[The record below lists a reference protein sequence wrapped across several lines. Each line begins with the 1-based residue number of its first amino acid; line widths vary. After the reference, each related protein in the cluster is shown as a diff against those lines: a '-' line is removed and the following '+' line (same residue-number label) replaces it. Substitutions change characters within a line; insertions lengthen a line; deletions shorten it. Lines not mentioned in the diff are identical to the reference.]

1 MTLPVAISIFAATF
15 VIGAG
20 LTAFFGNEV
29 AVVSMIVFA
38 IAGYTLASV
47 LEIRQSL
54 REP

>member
-1 MTLPVAISIFAATF
+1 MTLPVVISIFAAMF

-29 AVVSMIVFA
+29 AVTIMFVLGA
-38 IAGYTLASV
+38 AGYALASV